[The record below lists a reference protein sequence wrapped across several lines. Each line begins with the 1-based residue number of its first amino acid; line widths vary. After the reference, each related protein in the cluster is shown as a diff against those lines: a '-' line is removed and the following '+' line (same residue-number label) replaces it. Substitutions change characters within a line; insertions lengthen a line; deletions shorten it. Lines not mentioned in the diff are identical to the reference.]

1 MILTREEFI
10 FLIVLILNLLVTVA
24 YYLWNTV
31 FIVSLKSAK
40 NSRKKTEKVS
50 YENRRTYLIRSVIML
65 ICPVI
70 GPLFFFLSH
79 LLYLVFFGSEVDLA
93 DVVFSKERVK
103 IQLKADEE
111 RERNVVPLEEA
122 LSLNDKKNLRIAMMN
137 MLKGDIKESLAPIA
151 QALNAEDSESSHYAS
166 SVLSDQLN
174 DFRITVQRLYQNV
187 QADDSETEY
196 EKQMIDYMDGVLKQ
210 KVFSELEQKWFVH
223 MMEETAGKIYEKKP
237 SALTAQQ
244 YEGIFLRLLE
254 IKDYEKCEKWCLRM
268 AEQIPDELPSYT
280 CKLKLYFATRNRE
293 SFFETFNALKKSD
306 IVIDNETLELI
317 RLFS

>member
-10 FLIVLILNLLVTVA
+10 FLIVLILNLLVTLA

-31 FIVSLKSAK
+31 FVVSLKSAK
-40 NSRKKTEKVS
+40 NRKKTEEVS

-174 DFRITVQRLYQNV
+174 DFRITVQRLYQNA
-187 QADDSETEY
+187 QADDSGTEY

-223 MMEETAGKIYEKKP
+223 MMEETAGRIYEKKP

-306 IVIDNETLELI
+306 VVIDNETLELI